1 MSMSISSINSLSS
14 RPVVH
19 VGENLRS
26 QDCANDWNSNVDDVE
41 ACRSETNANN
51 HNLSSTA
58 DYSGYPH
65 GQYLDDQLIDKS
77 IEEVRGRRHV
87 DSEIFPL
94 KGNGTS
100 DLNGENP
107 DSKSECGETLISRQ
121 WYKVLPSSLVLFI
134 ILQCVITGS
143 ATVCNVVEPF
153 APWTHTSAVAV
164 LACYGLSVTY
174 YIANGFSVDCWAQRE
189 CQHLRGVYASAAT
202 ICVVA
207 CASTA
212 LFTTPLG
219 EEYFYSQCVL
229 QAKNRILK
237 EMK

>member
-41 ACRSETNANN
+41 ACRSETSAN
-51 HNLSSTA
+51 HHHLSSTA

-65 GQYLDDQLIDKS
+65 GEYLDDQLIDKS

-94 KGNGTS
+94 KGNANS

-107 DSKSECGETLISRQ
+107 DSKGDCGETLISRQ
-121 WYKVLPSSLVLFI
+121 WYLVLPSSLVLFI

-164 LACYGLSVTY
+164 LACYGLSVIY

-219 EEYFYSQCVL
+219 EKYSYPQCIL
-229 QAKNRILK
+229 QA
-237 EMK
+237 